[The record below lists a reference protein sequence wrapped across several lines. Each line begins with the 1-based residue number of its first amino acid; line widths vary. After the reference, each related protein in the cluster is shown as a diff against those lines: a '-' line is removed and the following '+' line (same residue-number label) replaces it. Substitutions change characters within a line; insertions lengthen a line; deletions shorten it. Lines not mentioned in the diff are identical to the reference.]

1 MNERDPIF
9 DAALQRADIAVV
21 AGVKLYGGGA
31 SRRGE
36 CPLPGCRRGQ
46 GLKASGPFSVKLT
59 TKVWFC
65 FGCEEGGDVIDLEHA
80 LHSSGGETLRDAAA
94 RLAGETYSPR
104 QAIQPDPERAR
115 KAEQQEARERAFK
128 AQRASDVWREAV
140 PAVGTPVE
148 TYLRGRG
155 LFGPWLAAM
164 LAQLRFHPDVYH
176 SGPRGNEHRAPGM
189 IGLLMTPAGPTGGVH
204 ITYLAAGG
212 RGKADLE
219 PAKKMLGPQDLNG
232 VPGAVWLTSP
242 EGEGDLITA
251 EGIESCGSAGML
263 VGVWPCRMVAAL
275 SLRNLQGGWLADK
288 YGRRDVDAPRADP
301 THPAFTWPAPAG
313 GWGAVLIAVDRDM
326 SPWAVKVRKS
336 MGGTTRRRLT
346 PDERAKVC
354 GSLAEQAWRRAGAHG
369 VRTIAPGPGR
379 DFNDELRARLASGEV
394 KQ

>member
-1 MNERDPIF
+1 MSDRDPIF
-9 DAALQRADIAVV
+9 DAALQAADIEAV

-36 CPLPGCRRGQ
+36 CPLCGRGK
-46 GLKASGPFSVKLT
+46 GMKGAGAFSVKVRQ
-59 TKVWFC
+59 KIWFC
-65 FGCEEGGDVIDLEHA
+65 FGCEEGGDVIALEHA
-80 LHSSGGETLRDAAA
+80 LHSKAGETLRDAAV
-94 RLAGETYSPR
+94 RLAGEGYVPA
-104 QAIQPDPERAR
+104 QGFKADPARERR
-115 KAEQQEARERAFK
+115 AERQEAREKAFK

-140 PAVGTPVE
+140 PAAGTPVE

-176 SGPRGNEHRAPGM
+176 SGGRGDERRAPGM

-212 RGKADLE
+212 RGKAALE
-219 PAKKMLGPQDLNG
+219 PAKKMLGPQERDG
-232 VPGAVWLTSP
+232 VPGGLWLTP
-242 EGEGDLITA
+242 PDGEGPLIVA

-263 VGVWPCRMVAAL
+263 VGVWPCRMAAAL

-288 YGRRDVDAPRADP
+288 YGRRDVDAPRPDP
-301 THPAFTWPAPAG
+301 EHPAFTWPAPAE
-313 GWGAVLIAVDRDM
+313 GWGAVMIAVDRDM
-326 SPWAVKVRKS
+326 TPFPVKVRRS
-336 MGGTTRRRLT
+336 RGGTVRRRMT
-346 PDERAKVC
+346 PDERARVC

-379 DFNDELRARLASGEV
+379 DFNDELRARLASGEGV
-394 KQ
+394 Q

>member
-1 MNERDPIF
+1 MSARDPIF
-9 DAALQRADIAVV
+9 DDALRAADIEAV

-36 CPLPGCRRGQ
+36 CPLCGRGK
-46 GLKASGPFSVKLT
+46 GMKGAGAFSVKVRE
-59 TKVWFC
+59 KIWFC

-80 LHSSGGETLRDAAA
+80 LHSKPGETLRDAAV
-94 RLAGETYSPR
+94 RLTGEGYTPAQGFRADATRERRS
-104 QAIQPDPERAR
+104 AERA
-115 KAEQQEARERAFK
+115 EAREKAFK
-128 AQRASDVWREAV
+128 AQRASDIWREAV
-140 PAVGTPVE
+140 PAAGTPVE

-176 SGPRGNEHRAPGM
+176 SGPRGDERRAPGM

-204 ITYLAAGG
+204 ITYLAHGG
-212 RGKADLE
+212 RGKADLD
-219 PAKKMLGPQDLNG
+219 PAKKMLGPQDRDG
-232 VPGAVWLTSP
+232 MPGGLWLTP
-242 EGEGDLITA
+242 PDGEGPLIVA
-251 EGIESCGSAGML
+251 EGIESCGSAGAL
-263 VGVWPCRMVAAL
+263 VGIWPCRMAAAL

-301 THPAFTWPAPAG
+301 EHPAFTWPAPTG
-313 GWGAVLIAVDRDM
+313 GWSDLMIAVDRDM
-326 SPWAVKVRKS
+326 APFPVKVRRS
-336 MGGTTRRRLT
+336 RGGTVKRRMT

-379 DFNDELRARLASGEV
+379 DFNDELRALLASGEV
-394 KQ
+394 CQ